1 MSGNTL
7 GTKGGMHRSSRHS
20 AGKRDR
26 DTKNFNPRHIRLQQ
40 KDPLCSEAFKGSQ
53 NFSHQRWTRE
63 ITVSQVGTGN
73 RGPEA
78 RKPSPGSVQ
87 RRGS

>member
-1 MSGNTL
+1 MSRNML

-20 AGKRDR
+20 VGKRDR

-40 KDPLCSEAFKGSQ
+40 KDPLYSKAFKGS
-53 NFSHQRWTRE
+53 QRWTRE